1 MSGTKYFLDTN
12 AMIALLDGNQVIE
25 KTLLS
30 ATWIGTSV
38 LCIIEFLSY
47 PDLSETDR
55 ILLYKLAQ
63 RIIVIPIEND
73 IVLLEQIAN
82 FRSQTRLK
90 TPDAVIA
97 ANAIANDAILFSND
111 KHFKNIPNLSVL
123 KF

>member
-12 AMIALLDGNQVIE
+12 SIIALLNGNQFIE
-25 KTLLS
+25 NTLPS

-38 LCIIEFLSY
+38 LCIIEFLSHT
-47 PDLSETDR
+47 DLSSTDK
-55 ILLYKLAQ
+55 ILLYKLTE
-63 RIIVIPIEND
+63 RITVIEIEKD

-82 FRSQTRLK
+82 FRSQKRLK

-97 ANAIANDAILFSND
+97 ASAIANNATLISND
-111 KHFKNIPNLSVL
+111 GHFKSIPNLTVL